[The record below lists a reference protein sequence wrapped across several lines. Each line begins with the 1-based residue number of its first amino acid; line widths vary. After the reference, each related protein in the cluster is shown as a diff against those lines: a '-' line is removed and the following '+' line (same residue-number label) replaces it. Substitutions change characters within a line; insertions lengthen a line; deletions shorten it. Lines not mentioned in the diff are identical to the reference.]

1 MLLLQCVNK
10 LSFIE
15 QQRMRGLPNYSRH
28 FKMET
33 KKKIVT
39 PQQGTGN

>member
-1 MLLLQCVNK
+1 
-10 LSFIE
+10 
-15 QQRMRGLPNYSRH
+15 MRGLPNYSRH

-39 PQQGTGN
+39 PQQGTGNSERDGDPIA